1 MKKFLTI
8 FLTVMLFST
17 AFSATAETAEFVVP
31 NALKRMAAQ
40 LPEFEDPLLL
50 RTKTVDNEIHVRVKG
65 SPDAVYANW
74 LGYQE
79 EPEEV
84 DLVNGVGVVDI
95 EGHKYQLGATWNN
108 KVYRDYY
115 AYNGESDEW
124 VPVKYIGVVKVGDT
138 DMKLVSKSLSDVA
151 YDENWVWVDNYLGG
165 QFEPE
170 NNHIVNEA
178 TKENKNILAAGVP
191 QGTMYVTQK
200 AWSEV
205 DVDGGVVYYVDGLY
219 DASGYLVAYNSTAK
233 NAQGQVVGTTTG
245 WHYMVPSYQ
254 FYMTSHGKESNGAP
268 NKAWIVKFGP
278 WTATYTRAGKPVV
291 VVKDE
296 ENTDYFKS
304 GLAGTHGKV
313 TWQLQQTSVGDKWF
327 ISEVVENYPDGEIAQ
342 VAANYSRNG
351 TLLRYFITYRTDADE
366 TYRIKYLPD
375 DTPAYGNYTGVD
387 YLGDTM
393 RAYTA
398 SNLKWANSKTKQL
411 VDFIDQPIA
420 LIEWNNPPRRAK

>member
-17 AFSATAETAEFVVP
+17 VFSATAETTEFVIS

-124 VPVKYIGVVKVGDT
+124 VPVKYMGAVKVGDT

-165 QFEPE
+165 QSEPE
-170 NNHIVNEA
+170 NNHIVNET

-245 WHYMVPSYQ
+245 WHYMVPSY
-254 FYMTSHGKESNGAP
+254 
-268 NKAWIVKFGP
+268 
-278 WTATYTRAGKPVV
+278 
-291 VVKDE
+291 VVKLDSIPL
-296 ENTDYFKS
+296 NVN
-304 GLAGTHGKV
+304 GKV
-313 TWQLQQTSVGDKWF
+313 DKSALPDVDVDSLSVGYVAPRSEIEEVIVDAFEKVF
-327 ISEVVENYPDGEIAQ
+327 NREHIGVYDDFVGLGGNSLSAIKLLSYLDGFNISAGDVLSLRTPSAIASSVSNVAFDLNLYSLDGGCGRCLFNPIIDE
-342 VAANYSRNG
+342 YS
-351 TLLRYFITYRTDADE
+351 
-366 TYRIKYLPD
+366 
-375 DTPAYGNYTGVD
+375 
-387 YLGDTM
+387 
-393 RAYTA
+393 
-398 SNLKWANSKTKQL
+398 
-411 VDFIDQPIA
+411 
-420 LIEWNNPPRRAK
+420 